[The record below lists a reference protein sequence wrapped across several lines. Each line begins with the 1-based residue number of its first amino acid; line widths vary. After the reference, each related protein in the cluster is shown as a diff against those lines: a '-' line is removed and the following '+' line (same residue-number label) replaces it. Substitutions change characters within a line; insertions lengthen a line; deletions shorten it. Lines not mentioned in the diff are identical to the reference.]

1 MAAAAQAAFEVA
13 VGQYP
18 DQGTQFEWELS
29 RWLGQVGDGPA
40 KAAGIALGRAS
51 ASAILDARR
60 DDGWN
65 SEAEYQWHPMGP
77 GVYAEFQDH
86 SGTPTGFVFGAGWAV
101 AEPFMLEGPA
111 HFRSPPPP
119 AIDSDAYTRAFNEVK
134 ELGRSESS
142 ARTPDQT
149 HMITSA

>member
-1 MAAAAQAAFEVA
+1 MDFETGTRFPGLVLASLILGATLLTPSLAAADPVAAQAAFEVA

-77 GVYAEFQDH
+77 GVYAEFQEH
-86 SGTPTGFVFGAGWAV
+86 SGTPTGFVFGAGWPPFV
-101 AEPFMLEGPA
+101 AFMLA
-111 HFRSPPPP
+111 TSPGGE
-119 AIDSDAYTRAFNEVK
+119 TR
-134 ELGRSESS
+134 
-142 ARTPDQT
+142 
-149 HMITSA
+149 